1 MVTRF
6 ERDRVIQAHI
16 LPRQSNLNSAW
27 TRIYNTRYI
36 YACIES
42 NTKAAKPTARK
53 AKAKNLENPQ
63 FPFQKI
69 VIFLQLLQQQ
79 LQPSRVNQGP
89 Q

>member
-36 YACIES
+36 YIYACIES

-53 AKAKNLENPQ
+53 AKAKNLENPVS
-63 FPFQKI
+63 FSKNSY
-69 VIFLQLLQQQ
+69 IFT
-79 LQPSRVNQGP
+79 VVAATATTK
-89 Q
+89 